1 MIEPRLFSPDQAA
14 VYLGL
19 GSRWAIYRLVRSR
32 ELPAVAIAGKLRV
45 DREDLERFIEARK
58 CEPNTRAI
66 PLAAQRPPTLGV
78 PRVRLAPLAPR
89 SRSNGDRTVTPDA
102 KVRVAVGRPG
112 RRSDISSVL
121 PVTKEGH

>member
-1 MIEPRLFSPDQAA
+1 VIEPRLLSPDQAA

-19 GSRWAIYRLVRSR
+19 GSRWAIYRLTKNR
-32 ELPAVAIAGKLRV
+32 ELPAVSIAGKLRI

-58 CEPNTRAI
+58 CEPNTRPI
-66 PLAAQRPPTLGV
+66 PLAAHRPPALGV

-89 SRSNGDRTVTPDA
+89 RRSNGDRTVTPDA

-112 RRSDISSVL
+112 RRSDNSSVR
-121 PVTKEGH
+121 PEAEEGH